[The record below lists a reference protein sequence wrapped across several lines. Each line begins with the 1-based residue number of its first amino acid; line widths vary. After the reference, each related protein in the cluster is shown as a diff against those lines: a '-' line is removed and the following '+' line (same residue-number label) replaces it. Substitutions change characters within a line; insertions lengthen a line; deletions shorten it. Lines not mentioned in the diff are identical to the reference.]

1 MANTYDNLNLT
12 SLTGLIGNNFLS
24 NVTINNSVRIPRTA
38 KESNLTSDHA
48 NAAIYLKD
56 INSSSGEG
64 IFYKINANGISGTPA
79 LYFNNELVINDGNLL
94 SELEYLLVDLNYSLE
109 TSNIIVHGGYIN
121 FYNGV
126 NPFDNTNQGDSGV
139 GIRYSANGTV
149 QFKNYNTGWIDM
161 VDITTHDQFSEL
173 IDVDVYSN
181 PLQNNQ
187 YITFNASSNLFVNSN
202 LAIIN
207 DTNPTLGGNL
217 NISSYLLKY
226 GTSNGR
232 IVYNSGGVINN
243 NLLVL
248 QNNTITTNDCNYIQ
262 IANNDGSNSP
272 SITAKGMTTVD
283 VGLDINATG
292 NADISLN
299 SSLGNVNV
307 NADLL
312 AVSGY
317 MKNSIFRTSTKPGG
331 YSPGVSYNIP
341 INNDTILF
349 DFSNTAIAGTYW
361 ANVAA
366 GLDGQKLN
374 MIYNKKT
381 SNAITVLS
389 NFGTNGLI
397 VGSGYTT
404 GLSMDTLGQSVSMV
418 YVGDGINAWH
428 VLNTGAGVF

>member
-1 MANTYDNLNLT
+1 
-12 SLTGLIGNNFLS
+12 
-24 NVTINNSVRIPRTA
+24 
-38 KESNLTSDHA
+38 
-48 NAAIYLKD
+48 
-56 INSSSGEG
+56 
-64 IFYKINANGISGTPA
+64 
-79 LYFNNELVINDGNLL
+79 
-94 SELEYLLVDLNYSLE
+94 
-109 TSNIIVHGGYIN
+109 
-121 FYNGV
+121 
-126 NPFDNTNQGDSGV
+126 
-139 GIRYSANGTV
+139 
-149 QFKNYNTGWIDM
+149 
-161 VDITTHDQFSEL
+161 
-173 IDVDVYSN
+173 
-181 PLQNNQ
+181 
-187 YITFNASSNLFVNSN
+187 
-202 LAIIN
+202 
-207 DTNPTLGGNL
+207 
-217 NISSYLLKY
+217 
-226 GTSNGR
+226 
-232 IVYNSGGVINN
+232 
-243 NLLVL
+243 
-248 QNNTITTNDCNYIQ
+248 
-262 IANNDGSNSP
+262 
-272 SITAKGMTTVD
+272 MTTVD